1 MLLDRLIDKA
11 GDSNPQ
17 LFRELKERFTVRNI
31 GVAIASALVIQALVL
46 MYFNGQIPVPTYK
59 DTLSPGA
66 SVHQL
71 IEKKDRKSV
80 V

>member
-31 GVAIASALVIQALVL
+31 GVALASALVIQALVL
-46 MYFNGQIPVPTYK
+46 MYFDGQIPVPT
-59 DTLSPGA
+59 
-66 SVHQL
+66 
-71 IEKKDRKSV
+71 
-80 V
+80 